1 MELSAQQRREQ
12 ILELL
17 HEHGKVR
24 VSDLAHLF
32 DISEVSIRIDLA
44 DLESRGLLSRVH
56 GGAVSSYKTYYSMN
70 FNQRSGTNE
79 AEKRAIA
86 EYVAETI
93 KDNDTVM
100 MNSGTTTLFV
110 LRALNARQNI
120 SIITNSIAIALEA
133 SGNANFNVVLL
144 GGLVNTKYQ
153 FTYGDD
159 ALHQLKTYHADKLI
173 LSVDGIHAENGFT
186 TYYNQEA
193 EICRQMLALSG
204 STTIAAD
211 YTKIGRTALTRIA
224 PMHVAEVLVTNQKAT
239 EDELEPIRRAGLHI
253 VTV

>member
-1 MELSAQQRREQ
+1 MEYNAEQRRQQ

-17 HEHGKVR
+17 SEKGKVR
-24 VSDLAHLF
+24 VTELAHLF
-32 DISEVSIRIDLA
+32 RISEVTIRIDLA

-56 GGAVSSYKTYYSMN
+56 GGAVSSYKNYYSMN

-86 EYVAETI
+86 EYVASTI
-93 KDNDTVM
+93 KDNDTIM
-100 MNSGTTTLFV
+100 MNAGTTTLFV

-120 SIITNSIAIALEA
+120 HIVTNSVAIALEA
-133 SGNANFNVVLL
+133 SDNPNFNVMLL

-159 ALHQLKTYHADKLI
+159 ALRQLGTYHADKLI
-173 LSVDGIHAENGFT
+173 LSVDGIHGQDGLT

-193 EICRQMLALSG
+193 EICRLMIRQASSVLV
-204 STTIAAD
+204 TAD
-211 YTKIGRTALTRIA
+211 YTKIGRTALSSIA
-224 PMHVAEVLVTNQKAT
+224 PIAVADCLITNNKANR
-239 EDELEPIRRAGLHI
+239 DELEIIQNEGLQI

>member
-1 MELSAQQRREQ
+1 MEYNAEQRKEK

-17 HEHGKVR
+17 NESGKVR
-24 VSDLAHLF
+24 VADLSRLF
-32 DISEVSIRIDLA
+32 HISEVTIRIDLA

-56 GGAVSSYKTYYSMN
+56 GGAVSSYKTYYNMN
-70 FNQRSGTNE
+70 FNQRTSTNE

-86 EYVAETI
+86 EYVANSVR
-93 KDNDTVM
+93 DNDTVM
-100 MNSGTTTLFV
+100 MNAGTTTLFA

-120 SIITNSIAIALEA
+120 SIVTNSVAIALEA
-133 SGNANFNVVLL
+133 SDNANFNVVLL

-159 ALHQLKTYHADKLI
+159 ALHQLSLYHADKLI
-173 LSVDGIHAENGFT
+173 LSVDGIHAETGFS

-193 EICRQMLALSG
+193 EICRQMLRLSG
-204 STTIAAD
+204 SAIIAAD
-211 YTKIGRTALTRIA
+211 YTKIGRTALTAIA
-224 PMHVAEVLVTNQKAT
+224 PIDVAECLVTNKKANR
-239 EDELEPIRRAGLHI
+239 DELNTIRESGLHI

>member
-1 MELSAQQRREQ
+1 MEYNAEQRKER

-17 HEHGKVR
+17 NETGKVR
-24 VSDLAHLF
+24 VADLSHHF
-32 DISEVSIRIDLA
+32 RISEVTIRIDLA

-56 GGAVSSYKTYYSMN
+56 GGAVSSYKNYYNMN
-70 FNQRSGTNE
+70 FNQRSSTNE

-86 EYVAETI
+86 EYVANII

-100 MNSGTTTLFV
+100 MNAGTTTLFA
-110 LRALNARQNI
+110 LRALNAKQSLHI
-120 SIITNSIAIALEA
+120 VTNSIAVALEA
-133 SGNANFNVVLL
+133 SDNPNFNVVLL

-159 ALHQLKTYHADKLI
+159 ALRQLKSYHADKLI
-173 LSVDGIHAENGFT
+173 LSVDGIHARDGLS

-193 EICRQMLALSG
+193 EISRLMLAQSG
-204 STTIAAD
+204 SALIAAD
-211 YTKIGRTALTRIA
+211 YTKIGRTALTAIA
-224 PMHVAEVLVTNQKAT
+224 PIHVAETIVTNDKANR
-239 EDELEPIRRAGLHI
+239 DELETIRQEGIHI